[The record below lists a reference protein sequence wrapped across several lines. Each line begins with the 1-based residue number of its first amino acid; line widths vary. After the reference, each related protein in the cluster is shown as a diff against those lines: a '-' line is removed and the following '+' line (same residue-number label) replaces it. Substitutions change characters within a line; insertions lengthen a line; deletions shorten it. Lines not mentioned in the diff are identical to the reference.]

1 MTVHGLGKV
10 FLVGAGPGDPE
21 LLTLKG
27 KRCLEAAEV
36 ILFDELANHELL
48 EFAAA
53 EAQLIY
59 VGKKSGKHCADQRE
73 IEALLIQHARQGKY
87 VVRLK
92 GGDPFVFGRGGEE
105 AQALKAAGIPFE
117 VVPGISAAIAVP
129 AYAGI
134 PITHRGRASSFAV
147 VTGHNVSDSVVNWS
161 GLVHSV
167 DTLVILMG
175 LSNLAAIMD
184 LLLENGCEPE
194 RPVGLIRSGTRSQQV
209 VVTGTVA
216 TIGML
221 ASRAK
226 LRSPVTIVVGAVA
239 RMAAELD
246 WFPIIASPVSS
257 NRELALGMTELE
269 LLAV

>member
-1 MTVHGLGKV
+1 MTAHPLGKV

-21 LLTLKG
+21 LLTIKG
-27 KRCLEAAEV
+27 KKCLEAAEV

-48 EFAAA
+48 DFAGTQ
-53 EAQLIY
+53 AQLIY
-59 VGKKSGKHCADQRE
+59 VGKKPGKRCADQRE
-73 IEALLIQHARQGKY
+73 IEALLIQHARQGKH

-134 PITHRGRASSFAV
+134 PVTHRGRAASFAV
-147 VTGHNVSDSVVNWS
+147 VTGHNVSDSAINWS
-161 GLVHSV
+161 GLVHSI

-184 LLLENGCEPE
+184 RLLESGCEPE
-194 RPVGLIRSGTRSQQV
+194 RPVGLIRCGTRSQQV

-216 TIGML
+216 TIGVL
-221 ASRAK
+221 ARQAE

-239 RMAAELD
+239 RLAAELD
-246 WFPIIASPVSS
+246 WCPISANPVSGD
-257 NRELALGMTELE
+257 RESTLAMTEIE
-269 LLAV
+269 LPSA

>member
-1 MTVHGLGKV
+1 MTAHRLGKV

-59 VGKKSGKHCADQRE
+59 VGKKPGAHCADQRE

-105 AQALKAAGIPFE
+105 AQALNAAGIPFE
-117 VVPGISAAIAVP
+117 VVPGISAALAAP

-134 PITHRGRASSFAV
+134 PVTHRGCAASFAV
-147 VTGHNVSDSVVNWS
+147 VTGHKVTGSAVNWS
-161 GLVHSV
+161 GLMRSV

-175 LSNLAAIMD
+175 LGNLTEIMNR
-184 LLLENGCEPE
+184 LLECGCEVE
-194 RPVGLIRSGTRSQQV
+194 RPVALIQSGTRSRQV
-209 VVTGTVA
+209 VVTGTVG
-216 TIGML
+216 TIGTL
-221 ASRAK
+221 ASQAK
-226 LRSPVTIVVGAVA
+226 LRSPVTIVVGLVA
-239 RMAAELD
+239 RLAEQLD
-246 WFPIIASPVSS
+246 WFQIASPASS
-257 NRELALGMTELE
+257 GRQLPAEVTGIESLP
-269 LLAV
+269 V

>member
-1 MTVHGLGKV
+1 MTTHPLGKV

-21 LLTLKG
+21 LLTIKG

-48 EFAAA
+48 ELAGP

-59 VGKKSGKHCADQRE
+59 VGKKPGKRCADQRE
-73 IEALLIQHARQGKY
+73 IEALLIQHARQGKH

-117 VVPGISAAIAVP
+117 VVPGISAALAVP

-134 PITHRGRASSFAV
+134 PVTHRGCASSFAV
-147 VTGHNVSDSVVNWS
+147 VTGHDVSDSAVNWS
-161 GLVHSV
+161 GLAHSV

-175 LSNLAAIMD
+175 LNNLAAIMD
-184 LLLENGCEPE
+184 RLMENGCEPE
-194 RPVGLIRSGTRSQQV
+194 RPVGLIQSGTRSQQV
-209 VVTGTVA
+209 VVTGTVG
-216 TIGML
+216 TIAVL
-221 ASRAK
+221 SSQAK

-239 RMAAELD
+239 RLAAELD
-246 WFPIIASPVSS
+246 WSPMLAGPVSS
-257 NRELALGMTELE
+257 ERELAGGMSELE
-269 LLAV
+269 LLPV

>member
-1 MTVHGLGKV
+1 MTAHRLGKV

-53 EAQLIY
+53 DAQLFY
-59 VGKKSGKHCADQRE
+59 VGKKPGNHCADQRE

-105 AQALKAAGIPFE
+105 AQALTAAGIPFE
-117 VVPGISAAIAVP
+117 VVPGISAALAVP

-134 PITHRGRASSFAV
+134 PVTHRGCAASFAV
-147 VTGHNVSDSVVNWS
+147 VTGHDASDSTVKWS
-161 GLVHSV
+161 SLVHSI

-175 LSNLAAIMD
+175 LSNLAAIMNR
-184 LLLENGCEPE
+184 LLESGCEGQ
-194 RPVGLIRSGTRSQQV
+194 RPVTLIQSGTRKGQV
-209 VVTGTVA
+209 VINGTVG
-216 TIGML
+216 TIGAL
-221 ASRAK
+221 ASHAK

-239 RMAAELD
+239 RLAQQLD
-246 WFPIIASPVSS
+246 WYRIIANPDCRNPESTLGIESEALSP
-257 NRELALGMTELE
+257 
-269 LLAV
+269 

>member
-1 MTVHGLGKV
+1 MSWRTMSCWNL
-10 FLVGAGPGDPE
+10 P
-21 LLTLKG
+21 
-27 KRCLEAAEV
+27 R
-36 ILFDELANHELL
+36 
-48 EFAAA
+48 A

-59 VGKKSGKHCADQRE
+59 VGKKPGKRCADQRE

-134 PITHRGRASSFAV
+134 PVTHRGCAASFAV
-147 VTGHNVSDSVVNWS
+147 VTGHNVSDSAVNWS

-175 LSNLAAIMD
+175 LSNLAAIMNR
-184 LLLENGCEPE
+184 LLENGCEPE
-194 RPVGLIRSGTRSQQV
+194 RPVGLIQSGTRSQQV
-209 VVTGTVA
+209 VVTGTVGTVA
-216 TIGML
+216 VL
-221 ASRAK
+221 SSQVK

-239 RMAAELD
+239 RLAAELD
-246 WFPIIASPVSS
+246 WFPILAGPVSS
-257 NRELALGMTELE
+257 NRELAVGMTELE
-269 LLAV
+269 SLPV